1 MATITVKK
9 IPEELYQRLKESATV
24 HRRSINGEIIYCLEQ
39 VLRSRRLNPDE
50 YLLHVDALRKEV
62 NLPSITEELL
72 RKTKKVGR
80 P

>member
-39 VLRSRRLNPDE
+39 VLRSRRLDPDE
-50 YLLHVDALRKEV
+50 YLLHADALRDEV
-62 NLPSITEELL
+62 NLPAITEQFL
-72 RKTKKVGR
+72 RKSKNLGR

>member
-1 MATITVKK
+1 MASITVKK
-9 IPEELYQRLKESATV
+9 IPEELYQRLKESASM

-50 YLLHVDALRKEV
+50 YLLHADGLRKEIG
-62 NLPSITEELL
+62 LPPVTEELL
-72 RKTKKVGR
+72 RKAKALGR